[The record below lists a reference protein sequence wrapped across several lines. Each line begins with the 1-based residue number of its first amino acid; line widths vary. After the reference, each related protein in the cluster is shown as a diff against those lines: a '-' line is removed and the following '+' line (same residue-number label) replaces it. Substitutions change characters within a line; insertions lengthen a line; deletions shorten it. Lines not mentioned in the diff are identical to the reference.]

1 MALVDDLGPSGCF
14 LLGEDFFG
22 ALPADEAGL
31 GEPFLMGG
39 LLVDLDGFSDREGVD
54 PDPLVD
60 TLAGGTSATGWRTG
74 FPAWAEA

>member
-1 MALVDDLGPSGCF
+1 
-14 LLGEDFFG
+14 
-22 ALPADEAGL
+22 
-31 GEPFLMGG
+31 MGG